1 MGTEPM
7 PPPWQSRPVQQLFK
21 VNRGRFSN
29 PKRLL
34 KPLLICL
41 PFCFVCSVQV
51 KGNLTFGILTANNP
65 APRTGPGGLQCQH
78 VAHKDSGDTPD
89 MPAMCRGS
97 RKAHVASGPVATWA
111 GAGGG
116 PPERSATPRAG
127 PYLTHRLPPHPALGV
142 AEERGCWEALSAE
155 TTLDE

>member
-1 MGTEPM
+1 MGTEPT

-97 RKAHVASGPVATWA
+97 RKAHVTSGPVATWA
-111 GAGGG
+111 GAGG
-116 PPERSATPRAG
+116 TPR
-127 PYLTHRLPPHPALGV
+127 TVSHPKGRAIPNSPASSTPCPGRGRGEGLLGGSV
-142 AEERGCWEALSAE
+142 GRNDVG
-155 TTLDE
+155 